1 MNMKNLKDIIL
12 EKLRVT
18 KNVSTKPELV
28 DHNSVSCTM
37 EFFFKWIMVLDQ
49 DEPLTQADF
58 EDFEV
63 LEDDYLK
70 RKFKTYENLFNW
82 YEDNKDETIEVTVTR
97 SLEEYRNVFSY
108 DEIEFKFYSGDN
120 FKDQVKK
127 NLWGS
132 HKP

>member
-28 DHNSVSCTM
+28 DHNIVSCTM

-49 DEPLTQADF
+49 DEPLTQTDF

-82 YEDNKDETIEVTVTR
+82 YEDNKDETIEVAATR
-97 SLEEYRNVFSY
+97 SLEEYTNIFVY
-108 DEIEFKFYSGDN
+108 DDIRFCFYSGDN
-120 FKDQVKK
+120 FIDTTKQ
-127 NLWGS
+127 
-132 HKP
+132 

>member
-1 MNMKNLKDIIL
+1 MNMKNLKDIII

-18 KNVSTKPELV
+18 KNISTKPELV
-28 DHNSVSCTM
+28 DHNIVPCTM

-49 DEPLTQADF
+49 DKPLTQTDF

-70 RKFKTYENLFNW
+70 GKFKTYENLFDW

-120 FKDQVKK
+120 LIDTTRQ
-127 NLWGS
+127 
-132 HKP
+132 

>member
-1 MNMKNLKDIIL
+1 MRNFKDIII

-28 DHNSVSCTM
+28 DHNIVSCIM

-49 DEPLTQADF
+49 DKPLTQTDF

-70 RKFKTYENLFNW
+70 RKFKTYENLFDW
-82 YEDNKDETIEVTVTR
+82 YEYNKDETIEVTITK
-97 SLEEYRNVFSY
+97 SEEEYKNIFLY
-108 DEIEFKFYSGDN
+108 DDIRFCFYSGDN
-120 FKDQVKK
+120 LINTVK
-127 NLWGS
+127 
-132 HKP
+132 

>member
-1 MNMKNLKDIIL
+1 MNMRNLKDIIL

-18 KNVSTKPELV
+18 KNISTKPELV
-28 DHNSVSCTM
+28 DHNIVSCTM

-49 DEPLTQADF
+49 DKPLTQTDF

-70 RKFKTYENLFNW
+70 GKFKTYENLFNW

-120 FKDQVKK
+120 LIDTTK
-127 NLWGS
+127 
-132 HKP
+132 

>member
-28 DHNSVSCTM
+28 DHNIVSCTM
-37 EFFFKWIMVLDQ
+37 EFFFKWIMVVDQ
-49 DEPLTQADF
+49 NRDLTQADF

-63 LEDDYLK
+63 LEDGYLK
-70 RKFKTYENLFNW
+70 GKFKTYENFFDW
-82 YEDNKDETIEVTVTR
+82 YEDNKDNTIEITVTR
-97 SLEEYRNVFSY
+97 SLEEYRNVFLY

-120 FKDQVKK
+120 LINGVK
-127 NLWGS
+127 
-132 HKP
+132 

>member
-1 MNMKNLKDIIL
+1 MNMRNFKDIIL

-28 DHNSVSCTM
+28 DYNIVSCTM

-49 DEPLTQADF
+49 DKPLTQTDF

-70 RKFKTYENLFNW
+70 RKFKTYKNLFDW
-82 YEDNKDETIEVTVTR
+82 YEDNKDETIEVTITK
-97 SLEEYRNVFSY
+97 SGEEYTNIFVY
-108 DEIEFKFYSGDN
+108 DDIRFCFYSGDN
-120 FKDQVKK
+120 FIDTTK
-127 NLWGS
+127 
-132 HKP
+132 

>member
-1 MNMKNLKDIIL
+1 MRNFKDIIL

-28 DHNSVSCTM
+28 DHNIVSCTM
-37 EFFFKWIMVLDQ
+37 EFFFKWLMVLDQ
-49 DEPLTQADF
+49 DKPLTQADF

-63 LEDDYLK
+63 FEDDYL
-70 RKFKTYENLFNW
+70 RDEFNTYENLFNW

-97 SLEEYRNVFSY
+97 SLEEYKNVFSY

-120 FKDQVKK
+120 FIDTTK
-127 NLWGS
+127 
-132 HKP
+132 

>member
-1 MNMKNLKDIIL
+1 MNMRNLKDIIL

-18 KNVSTKPELV
+18 KNISTKPELV
-28 DHNSVSCTM
+28 DHNIVSCTM

-49 DEPLTQADF
+49 DKPLTQTDF

-63 LEDDYLK
+63 LEDGYLK

-108 DEIEFKFYSGDN
+108 DGIEFKFYSGDN
-120 FKDQVKK
+120 FIDTTK
-127 NLWGS
+127 
-132 HKP
+132 

>member
-28 DHNSVSCTM
+28 DHNIVSCTM

-49 DEPLTQADF
+49 DKPLTQTDF
-58 EDFEV
+58 ENFEV
-63 LEDDYLK
+63 LEDGYLK
-70 RKFKTYENLFNW
+70 RTFKTYENLFDW

-97 SLEEYRNVFSY
+97 SLEEYINVFLY

-120 FKDQVKK
+120 LINAVK
-127 NLWGS
+127 
-132 HKP
+132 

>member
-1 MNMKNLKDIIL
+1 MKNLKDIII

-18 KNVSTKPELV
+18 KNISTKPELV
-28 DHNSVSCTM
+28 DRNIVSCTM

-49 DEPLTQADF
+49 DEPLTQTDF

-70 RKFKTYENLFNW
+70 GKFKTYENLFDW

-108 DEIEFKFYSGDN
+108 DKIEFKFYSGDN
-120 FKDQVKK
+120 LIDTTRQ
-127 NLWGS
+127 
-132 HKP
+132 

>member
-1 MNMKNLKDIIL
+1 MNMKNLKDIII

-28 DHNSVSCTM
+28 DRNIVYCTM

-49 DEPLTQADF
+49 NKPLTQTDF

-70 RKFKTYENLFNW
+70 GKFKTYENLFNW

-97 SLEEYRNVFSY
+97 SLEEYKNIFLY

-120 FKDQVKK
+120 LIDTTKQ
-127 NLWGS
+127 
-132 HKP
+132 